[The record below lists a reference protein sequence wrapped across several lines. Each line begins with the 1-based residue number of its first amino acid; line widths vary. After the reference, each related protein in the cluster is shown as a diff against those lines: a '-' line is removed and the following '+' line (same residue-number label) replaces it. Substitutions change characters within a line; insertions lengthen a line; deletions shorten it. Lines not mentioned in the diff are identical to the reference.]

1 MPPKKKTEEE
11 KVVLL
16 GRMGTNLKI
25 GIVGLPNVGKS
36 TFFNVITKTSIAAAE
51 NFPFCT
57 IDPNE
62 SRVPVPDPR
71 WDFLVEHHKPASK
84 VPAFL
89 NIVDI
94 AGLVK
99 GASEGQGLG
108 NAFLSHIKSCDAI
121 FHMCRTFE
129 AAEITH
135 VEGEVDPIRDL
146 DIINTELR
154 LKDVEYFDKI
164 FEEVERKYVR
174 GGEKKLKAEY
184 ESLVKVKKVLI
195 EDERHIRFGE
205 WSAADVELL
214 NKHLFITAKP
224 MIYLAN
230 LSEKDYIRKKNKW
243 LPKIKE
249 YVDKHDPGA
258 LIIPISGACEQ
269 TMWELESEEDRKKF
283 MEDNKVQSSLDKV
296 ITQGYKALN
305 LQYFF
310 TAGPDEVKAWTIQK
324 GTKAPQAA
332 GRIHTDFE
340 KGFIM
345 AEVMNFADFKEEG
358 SEAAAKAA
366 GKYRQQGKGYTVLDG
381 DIIFFKFN
389 AGAGLTAGKKK

>member
-1 MPPKKKTEEE
+1 MA
-11 KVVLL
+11 
-16 GRMGTNLKI
+16 
-25 GIVGLPNVGKS
+25 S
-36 TFFNVITKTSIAAAE
+36 AE

-62 SRVPVPDPR
+62 SRVPVPDDR
-71 WDFLVEHHKPASK
+71 FDFLCEHHKPASK

-89 NIVDI
+89 NVVDI

-108 NAFLSHIKSCDAI
+108 NAFLSHIKACDAM
-121 FHMCRTFE
+121 FHLCRTFE
-129 AAEITH
+129 DKEITH
-135 VEGEVDPIRDL
+135 VEGEVDPVRDL
-146 DIINTELR
+146 DIINEELR
-154 LKDVEYFDKI
+154 LKDEEQFMKN
-164 FEEVERKYVR
+164 FEDLEKRYTR
-174 GGEKKLKAEY
+174 GEKKLKQEY
-184 ESLVKVKKVLI
+184 DIMVKIKEILI
-195 EDERHIRFGE
+195 EQKKHIRFGE
-205 WSAADVELL
+205 WNATDVELL

-224 MIYLAN
+224 MIYLVN
-230 LSEKDYIRKKNKW
+230 LSEKDFIRKKNKW

-249 YVDKHDPGA
+249 YVDKNDPGA
-258 LIIPISGACEQ
+258 TVIPFSGAFEAKL
-269 TMWELESEEDRKKF
+269 MDKSEEEAKAFK
-283 MEDNKVQSSLDKV
+283 EETKCVGVLEKIIV
-296 ITQGYKALN
+296 QGYKALG

-345 AEVMNFADFKEEG
+345 AEVMKFEDFKEAG
-358 SEAAAKAA
+358 TEAAAKAA
-366 GKYRQQGKGYTVLDG
+366 GKYRQLGKTYTTEDG

-389 AGAGLTAGKKK
+389 AGDRKSVV